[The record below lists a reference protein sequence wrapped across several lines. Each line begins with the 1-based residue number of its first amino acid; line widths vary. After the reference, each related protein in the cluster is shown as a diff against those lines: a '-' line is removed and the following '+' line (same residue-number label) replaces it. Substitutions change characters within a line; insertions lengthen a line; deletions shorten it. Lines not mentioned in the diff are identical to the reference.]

1 MNKNKVLIGIGVL
14 ALLFLFLRKKKAVV
28 VEEEVPQEEGG
39 APSGGGGGGG
49 SAPSGAEKSLVVAE
63 MPVGVT
69 PIIPLGIGGTNTQNI
84 SQTTNINPAPS
95 LAIRPTTPTEKP
107 LASRPAAATIRPMVS
122 PVGSRPANAT
132 TRPIAAPVVSAPV
145 SAPTSAAKFSD
156 FSYVDG
162 GQSDMLDSLL

>member
-1 MNKNKVLIGIGVL
+1 MNKKKVLIGVGVL

-28 VEEEVPQEEGG
+28 AEEEVPQEEGG

-63 MPVGVT
+63 TPVGVT
-69 PIIPLGIGGTNTQNI
+69 PIIPLGTGGTNTQNI

-95 LAIRPTTPTEKP
+95 LAIRPTTSTKKPLAIRPTASTKKP
-107 LASRPAAATIRPMVS
+107 LASRPAT
-122 PVGSRPANAT
+122 AT
-132 TRPIAAPVVSAPV
+132 TRPIAAPVVSRPI
-145 SAPTSAAKFSD
+145 SAPTTAAKFSD

-162 GQSDMLDSLL
+162 GQGDMLDSLL